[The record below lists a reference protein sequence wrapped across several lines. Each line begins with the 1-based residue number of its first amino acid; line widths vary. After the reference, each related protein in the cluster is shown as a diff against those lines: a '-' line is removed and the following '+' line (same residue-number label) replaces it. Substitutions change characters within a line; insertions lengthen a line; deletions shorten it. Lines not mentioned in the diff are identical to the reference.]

1 MASFRVEVN
10 RQVRQEIRQPLETL
24 GQATMPVA
32 LLTVGMLA
40 VREPAEGNPGDN
52 GLRAQRVQLTLL
64 ALTRLV
70 VTPALAWGLVS
81 LLRVEPTA
89 AAAIVLQ
96 TAMPSA
102 VAITAMA
109 EQYGGD
115 SAFAA
120 RGVVLT
126 TFLSLLTL
134 PLWGWVLVGG

>member
-1 MASFRVEVN
+1 MASYRVEVN
-10 RQVRQEIRQPLETL
+10 
-24 GQATMPVA
+24 
-32 LLTVGMLA
+32 
-40 VREPAEGNPGDN
+40 
-52 GLRAQRVQLTLL
+52 
-64 ALTRLV
+64 
-70 VTPALAWGLVS
+70 GLVS

-96 TAMPSA
+96 TATSSA

-120 RGVVLT
+120 RGVALT